1 MVICLDGLSEKEKK
15 EHLKFC
21 FLYPK
26 SFRLIKEE
34 GKLII
39 LKKLLKANLDND
51 TNYWAKQELKKLK
64 GVN

>member
-15 EHLKFC
+15 AHLRFA

-34 GKLII
+34 GKLVI
-39 LKKLLKANLDND
+39 LKKLLNASLDAD
-51 TNYWAKQELKKLK
+51 TNYWAKQELKKIK